1 MQACFQCSHPIIAVC
16 TILLATPTV
25 RASDPQIVMY
35 DSGSD
40 VRQHSYIDLDQRD
53 MEVYLGATPTDY
65 AKAKNIYEHGGNSG
79 GYAEIT
85 LAAGLQAAA
94 AKGTTVTQ
102 GTATGTLKSA
112 AAVNDAMIKVSYPT
126 SDPPKCKMGGYTA
139 NADTNLP
146 EITTGCFTTTGA
158 ITVGTTDVG
167 TATGV
172 ANKYRTLKG
181 FSTQAEGKMK
191 MQETYQVYRAYYGE
205 YDYAHQYVLG
215 ALGFMSGEGCYDPT
229 PGVHSC
235 TCDKTPTTC
244 TKVWTS
250 PCTAC
255 TAAGGYGG
263 FTGLGDDAREQ
274 GVKKG
279 TAYMNVWMYVIHEI
293 EDAIMDCEN
302 SCTDPT
308 TQTCNQD
315 PVHAIDEAAAFYAGS
330 LEGTTATGDADKGKL
345 VFRLAEK
352 RCANFGTCTGSAGQ
366 AKANQ
371 EIIQKLSEAQTKLR
385 ESKCV
390 EVIEIK
396 KRIVELMSIPLIQG
410 SIRYA
415 YKVGEDGEGLKAKAE
430 GAVFSAAILPRVAAC
445 DADKA
450 KIISDNMKIDC
461 GNNCMSAGFTA
472 VKEAFE
478 ATYECLG
485 ITCEDIGGL
494 LVSAV
499 EPGVYKAKAAPC
511 VTPVMVPQNQVA
523 TSSCRAMRHLSLL
536 VSWFFL
542 CSGFFQF

>member
-85 LAAGLQAAA
+85 LTTPVQTAA
-94 AKGTTVTQ
+94 AKSTTVSQ
-102 GTATGTLKSA
+102 GTITGTLKSA
-112 AAVNDAMIKVSYPT
+112 AAVGDLMIKVSYPT
-126 SDPPKCKMGGYTA
+126 SDPPKCKDGGYTA
-139 NADTNLP
+139 NADTALP
-146 EITTGCFTTTGA
+146 AIITGCFTVGGGA

-172 ANKYRTLKG
+172 VNKYRTLKG

-205 YDYAHQYVLG
+205 YDYAHQFVMD
-215 ALGFMSGEGCYDPT
+215 ALGNAVTGTGS
-229 PGVHSC
+229 
-235 TCDKTPTTC
+235 
-244 TKVWTS
+244 
-250 PCTAC
+250 A
-255 TAAGGYGG
+255 AAGV
-263 FTGLGDDAREQ
+263 FMNLGDDAREQ

-293 EDAIMDCEN
+293 EDAIMDCQN

-385 ESKCV
+385 QSKCV

-445 DADKA
+445 DAAKA
-450 KIISDNMKIDC
+450 KIISDNMKINA
-461 GNNCMSAGFTA
+461 GTFMTSGFTA

>member
-1 MQACFQCSHPIIAVC
+1 MQACFQCSHPIIALC

-25 RASDPQIVMY
+25 RASNPNIVAY

-40 VRQHSYIDLDQRD
+40 VSQHSYIDKDQRD
-53 MEVYLGATPTDY
+53 MEVYLSAPINY
-65 AKAKNIYEHGGNSG
+65 EKAKNIYTSGGNSG
-79 GYAEIT
+79 GYAEIK
-85 LAAGLQAAA
+85 LAGGLARTH
-94 AKGTTVTQ
+94 AKGVKVTQ
-102 GTATGTLKSA
+102 GTTAEGTLKSEGA
-112 AAVNDAMIKVSYPT
+112 ASVTTIKVSYAT
-126 SDPPKCKMGGYTA
+126 TCKDGGYTT
-139 NADTNLP
+139 NADTDLP
-146 EITTGCFTTTGA
+146 AITTGCFTAIGGD
-158 ITVGTTDVG
+158 ITVGVDTTGVE
-167 TATGV
+167 TIQVATGDTPV
-172 ANKYRTLKG
+172 VNKYRTLQG
-181 FSTQAEGKMK
+181 FSTQAEEKMK

-205 YDYAHQYVLG
+205 YDYANQYVLD
-215 ALGFMSGEGCYDPT
+215 ALGYSHGGT
-229 PGVHSC
+229 GAAAKGV
-235 TCDKTPTTC
+235 
-244 TKVWTS
+244 
-250 PCTAC
+250 
-255 TAAGGYGG
+255 
-263 FTGLGDDAREQ
+263 FLGLGDAARTQ

-279 TAYMNVWMYVIHEI
+279 SAYMNVWMYVIHEI
-293 EDAIMDCEN
+293 EDAIMDCQN

-330 LEGTTATGDADKGKL
+330 LEGSTATGDADNGKL
-345 VFRLAEK
+345 VFRLAQK
-352 RCANFGTCTGSAGQ
+352 RCGNFGTCLSSGQ

-371 EIIQKLSEAQTKLR
+371 QIISQLSLAQTKLR
-385 ESKCV
+385 QSACV
-390 EVIEIK
+390 EVVEIK

-445 DADKA
+445 DAAKA
-450 KIISDNMKIDC
+450 QIISNNMKI
-461 GNNCMSAGFTA
+461 NAGTFMTSGFKA

-499 EPGVYKAKAAPC
+499 DPGVYKAKAAPC